1 MRDVEQKW
9 LMDSERMK
17 HYEWREKL
25 SDYEIQMREN
35 EEEKVKKEQ
44 EIQNLQDRIKV
55 LEEKLDELTLDSSE
69 N

>member
-1 MRDVEQKW
+1 
-9 LMDSERMK
+9 
-17 HYEWREKL
+17 
-25 SDYEIQMREN
+25 MREN

>member
-1 MRDVEQKW
+1 
-9 LMDSERMK
+9 MK
-17 HYEWREKL
+17 
-25 SDYEIQMREN
+25 EN
-35 EEEKVKKEQ
+35 EEDKIKKEQ

>member
-1 MRDVEQKW
+1 
-9 LMDSERMK
+9 MDSERMK
-17 HYEWREKL
+17 HYERREKL

>member
-1 MRDVEQKW
+1 
-9 LMDSERMK
+9 
-17 HYEWREKL
+17 
-25 SDYEIQMREN
+25 MREN

-44 EIQNLQDRIKV
+44 EIQNLQDRIKA